1 MDKLIKDLAKLFA
14 KDLAGSIQLN
24 QPEASKYQIMLVVV
38 QGLKDSFGL
47 SNEEAFNLV
56 FGENKY
62 GLIVETL
69 WKDFSEKNALE
80 ESK

>member
-14 KDLAGSIQLN
+14 KDLTGSIQFN

>member
-1 MDKLIKDLAKLFA
+1 MDKLIKDLAELFA

-38 QGLKDSFGL
+38 QGLKESFGL
-47 SNEEAFNLV
+47 STEDAFNLV

-62 GLIVETL
+62 GLIVEKL
-69 WKDFSEKNALE
+69 WKDFSEKNDLE
-80 ESK
+80 SSK

>member
-1 MDKLIKDLAKLFA
+1 MDKLINDLAKFFA
-14 KDLAGSIQLN
+14 KDLAGSIMLN
-24 QPEASKYQIMLVVV
+24 QPESSKYQIMLVVV
-38 QGLKDSFGL
+38 QGLKESFGL

-62 GLIVETL
+62 GLIVEKL

-80 ESK
+80 ASK

>member
-1 MDKLIKDLAKLFA
+1 MDKLINDLAKLFA
-14 KDLAGSIQLN
+14 KDLAGSIMQN

-47 SNEEAFNLV
+47 STEDAFNLV

-62 GLIVETL
+62 STIVEKL

-80 ESK
+80 ASK